1 MSRGATRIPALAPS
15 GLNVHNISLPACY
28 RSANVV
34 LLGII
39 GAVTGGWRWI
49 TGAAGSRA
57 EERVGIDSARACTA
71 HSGPPVFVMASSHSD
86 CYDHRRLHQQRLTP
100 EGPAMGSNAISFLLG
115 LGAAWLAPTLA
126 RVLRPLAV
134 EATAAG
140 MGLLQD

>member
-49 TGAAGSRA
+49 TGAAGLQA
-57 EERVGIDSARACTA
+57 EEAVGIDFPRACNSHT
-71 HSGPPVFVMASSHSD
+71 GRPVFVMASSHSD

-100 EGPAMGSNAISFLLG
+100 EGSRDG
-115 LGAAWLAPTLA
+115 
-126 RVLRPLAV
+126 
-134 EATAAG
+134 
-140 MGLLQD
+140 